1 MSNSSIIHHTTNAV
15 AVGTPMISI
24 LFQAQTMAIVTGILG
39 AIWYMILIGKEIR
52 SWWKARK

>member
-1 MSNSSIIHHTTNAV
+1 
-15 AVGTPMISI
+15 MISI